1 MFGFIKNAIG
11 SIGEAFDK
19 IDDVVPQLSVVTDI
33 VNNISNKLDSVEK
46 EFLES
51 EEGIII
57 TRLAIAVNQPTN
69 DIDEKHL
76 VQFASDMQ
84 LPSFVSGII
93 SELVSSAGS
102 IGDMIKDEDEH
113 ELTNIEV
120 MAMLV
125 SYAQR
130 TENEMDDVAIEKIAK
145 DILSDEEYDMLYDEN
160 GEARK

>member
-1 MFGFIKNAIG
+1 
-11 SIGEAFDK
+11 
-19 IDDVVPQLSVVTDI
+19 
-33 VNNISNKLDSVEK
+33 
-46 EFLES
+46 
-51 EEGIII
+51 
-57 TRLAIAVNQPTN
+57 
-69 DIDEKHL
+69 
-76 VQFASDMQ
+76 MQ

-93 SELVSSAGS
+93 SKLVSSAGS